1 MQWKKFG
8 ALGAMMA
15 ALAATGAVTGG
26 TAKAQTVRQT
36 FVSLESGVPAVLYE
50 PIRRGPRSAI
60 ALFVM
65 HANGDYLRF
74 TPCTELSKR
83 GYTVLCANNRTN
95 KAEAYDEGMLDEI
108 LREAGKG
115 VAYLR
120 GLPGVRK
127 VVLLGHSGG
136 GTVMTAYQMIAE
148 NGPAICQQP
157 DRLSKCPDSL
167 AALPR
172 ADGLLLMDA
181 NWGQAGMVLL
191 SLDPAITDENDPKKV
206 DPALDLFN
214 PANGFDPAG
223 SHYPADFVRRFQQAQ
238 GARMNRLIAAAQARV
253 ALIDAGKGIYTDDE
267 PFTVPGGNFLGF
279 FNKLFPQDVRLMAH
293 TRAAHPL
300 VHKDGSVTNEIVHS
314 VRPARGVAPARGSY
328 DRGALRTT
336 VRNFLSTYAV
346 RTTSD
351 YGYGADD
358 LTGIDWGSS
367 YAFTPANVSDIHVP
381 LLTMGMTGCY
391 EYMAAETI
399 LDRSASADK
408 SIAFIEGASHNFT
421 VCKDCEKTPGQ
432 YGDTVK
438 TTFDYVDGWLSKP
451 GRF

>member
-1 MQWKKFG
+1 MVWKK
-8 ALGAMMA
+8 LGIGVA
-15 ALAATGAVTGG
+15 ALAALAGTPAAAQAVKT
-26 TAKAQTVRQT
+26 T

-50 PIRRGPRSAI
+50 PAKPGPKSAI
-60 ALFVM
+60 AVFVM
-65 HANGDYLRF
+65 HANGDYLQF

-83 GYTVLCANNRTN
+83 GYRVLCANNKTN

-120 GLPGVRK
+120 ALPGVRK

-157 DRLSKCPDSL
+157 ERLSKCPNSL
-167 AALPR
+167 AGLPR

-206 DPALDLFN
+206 DPALDLFD
-214 PANGFDPAG
+214 PANGFDPKG
-223 SHYPADFVRRFQQAQ
+223 SHYSADFVRRFQQAQ
-238 GARMNRLIAAAQARV
+238 GARMNRLIAAAQERV
-253 ALIDAGKGIYTDDE
+253 ALIEAGKAAYSDDE

-279 FNKLFPQDVRLMAH
+279 FNKLFPQDISLMAH
-293 TRAAHPL
+293 TRAPHPL
-300 VHKDGSVTNEIVHS
+300 VHKDGSVSNEIVHS
-314 VRPARGVAPARGSY
+314 VRLARGAAPPRGSY

-346 RTTSD
+346 RTTPD
-351 YGYGADD
+351 YGYGAGD

-367 YAFTPANVSDIHVP
+367 YAFTPANVSAIHVP
-381 LLTMGMTGCY
+381 LLTMGMTGSY
-391 EYMAAETI
+391 EYMAAEKI
-399 LDRSASADK
+399 FDRSASADR
-408 SIAFIEGASHNFT
+408 SIAFIEGASHNFA

-438 TTFDYVDGWLSKP
+438 TAFDYVDGWLAKP